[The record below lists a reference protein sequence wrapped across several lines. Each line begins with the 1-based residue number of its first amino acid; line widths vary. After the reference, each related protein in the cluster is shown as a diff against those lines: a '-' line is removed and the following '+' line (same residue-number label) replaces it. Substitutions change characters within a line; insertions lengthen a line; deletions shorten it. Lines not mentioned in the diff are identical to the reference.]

1 MSWKLDGT
9 TIRAGKSWTD
19 ANGITHPTN
28 WMIWSDD
35 DKRAAGLTWVDDV
48 VAPYDSK
55 FYWGRNEDGS
65 LIPKSLTDIHHTWT
79 QAEID
84 SEKAPDGTSAGAA
97 KLDIEGNQIVT
108 LGLKTNAIAL
118 AKQHAAGLLAQYDWY
133 VIRKTETD
141 VAIPTSI
148 ATYRAAVR
156 TACAA
161 IETKITNAAD
171 LAAFMALY
179 DAPVNS
185 DNIPTGPA
193 PINTW
198 PDPIE

>member
-19 ANGITHPTN
+19 ANGITHPSN

-35 DKRAAGLTWVDDV
+35 DKRAAGLTWVNDV
-48 VAPYDSK
+48 VAPYDSR

-79 QAEID
+79 QTEID
-84 SEKAPDGTSAGAA
+84 SGEAPDGTSAGAA
-97 KLDIEGNQIVT
+97 KMDKDGNQMVT
-108 LGLKTNAIAL
+108 VGLKNLAIEY
-118 AKQHAAGLLAQYDWY
+118 AKQQAAGMLSLTDQY
-133 VIRKTETD
+133 VTRKAETD
-141 VAIPTSI
+141 VAIPSAI
-148 ATYRAAVR
+148 STYRTGVR

-171 LAAFMALY
+171 FAAFMALY
-179 DAPVNS
+179 DSPVDS
-185 DNIPTGPA
+185 DGRPTGPA
-193 PINTW
+193 PINAW
-198 PDPIE
+198 PDAP